1 MKECIEILQGEKEVN
16 KLMIIC
22 SIGIVTG
29 TSLLIKDA
37 VKCTKTKKMVKRTI
51 NNCFKILEEKE
62 VK

>member
-1 MKECIEILQGEKEVN
+1 MN

-29 TSLLIKDA
+29 TSILITDA
-37 VKCTKTKKMVKRTI
+37 VKYLKAKRMIKRTI

-62 VK
+62 GRLNDRKN